1 MINTTTE
8 LKLTV
13 IVRSKILCR
22 RILLLSAAIFAL
34 QGCGGSSSSVADL
47 SCSDAAAGTYPVQS
61 TSPYVLPYSIGE
73 TYVVGQGNCT
83 NFSHNA
89 SINQQFAY
97 DILMPIGTTLVASRS
112 GVIVAVEENFSD
124 GTGVPGE
131 ENFVVI
137 EHDDGT
143 TSRYI
148 HLTTLGALV
157 DLQDTVV
164 QGQAIGISGHSG
176 NSTEPHLH
184 FDVGDGPCTPHVNTN
199 CRSLPVNFRN
209 TSPHVNGLVQGQSYT
224 AEL

>member
-1 MINTTTE
+1 VFI
-8 LKLTV
+8 
-13 IVRSKILCR
+13 RSKLLCR
-22 RILLLSAAIFAL
+22 LNLVLSAAIFAL
-34 QGCGGSSSSVADL
+34 QGCGGSAGAVADL
-47 SCSDAAAGTYPVQS
+47 SCSDAAAGTYPAQS

-83 NFSHNA
+83 SSSHNA
-89 SINQQFAY
+89 TINQQFAY
-97 DILMPIGTTLVASRS
+97 DFPMPIGTTLVASRS
-112 GVIVAVEENFSD
+112 GVVVAVEEGFSD

-131 ENFVVI
+131 ENFIVI

-164 QGQAIGISGHSG
+164 QGQAIGMSGHSG

-199 CRSLPVNFRN
+199 CRSLPVNFIN

-224 AEL
+224 AEQ